1 MDAPTPIL
9 EQIFTW
15 INNLSLPALLL
26 GALGLGRWMTKK
38 QQEAQLAF
46 GTVVTSIDNLKTNHL
61 HHIQET
67 LDGIKVGQDKFVE
80 QMGEN
85 TRDIIAAQN
94 SSKDAIVNAILAT
107 RK

>member
-1 MDAPTPIL
+1 MDAPPLI

-15 INNLSLPALLL
+15 INNLSLPALLF

-38 QQEAQLAF
+38 QQEAQLAVT
-46 GTVVTSIDNLKTNHL
+46 TVVASVENLKTNHL
-61 HHIQET
+61 HHIQGT
-67 LDGIKVGQDKFVE
+67 LNEIKSGQDKVVE